1 MTSTLSNQSVNFI
14 AWQLSTLAEKYFPNC
29 DVIAY
34 MGTINESSIDYWKNS
49 IQTNGRTAKK
59 DNISRL
65 VIFLSTH
72 GGSASAVEKIVEITR
87 FFYNEVYF
95 VILDQAMSAGTIWAM
110 SGDKIYMSYSSS
122 LGPIDP
128 QVPTPEGRWVP
139 ALGFLDKIAEF
150 VEKSRNG
157 TITQAEL
164 MLLKNQN
171 LGTIRSYEQAAEL
184 SKALLKTWLVKYK
197 FKDWQIKEASKKS
210 VTEQDKQNRAIE
222 IADMLGDNKRWHSH
236 GRYIGI
242 KTLTE
247 TLNIKIDD
255 FSDNNEMCDACER
268 LRNSLREFM
277 RMFSQEILIV
287 FGYRNTKSSEEGDE
301 K

>member
-1 MTSTLSNQSVNFI
+1 MSTLSNQSVNFI
-14 AWQLSTLAEKYFPNC
+14 AWQLGGFAEKYFKEC
-29 DVIAY
+29 DIISY
-34 MGTINESSIDYWKNS
+34 MGNINESSIDYWKTRV
-49 IQTNGRTAKK
+49 QENGRTAKSSG
-59 DNISRL
+59 ISTL
-65 VIFLSTH
+65 VIFLSTN

-87 FFYNEVYF
+87 YFYNEVYF

-110 SGDKIYMSYSSS
+110 SGDKIYMNYASS

-128 QVPTPEGRWVP
+128 QVATPEGRWVP
-139 ALGFLDKIAEF
+139 ALGFLDKIDEF
-150 VEKSRNG
+150 VRKSKEG
-157 TITQAEL
+157 TLTQAEL

-197 FKDWQIKEASKKS
+197 FKDWLKKETSRKKVTQEDKEVRAS
-210 VTEQDKQNRAIE
+210 E
-222 IADMLGDNKRWHSH
+222 IAEKLGDNKRWHSH

-247 TLNIKIDD
+247 ELNIKIDD
-255 FSDNNEMCDACER
+255 FSDNIEMCNDCEQ
-268 LRNSLREFM
+268 LRDSLREFM

-287 FGYRNTKSSEEGDE
+287 FGYRRPKSIEEKGE